1 MQPPHQHSRINLA
14 ELKAQIARKLGP
26 DRSKQYFNCLKKLF
40 GLKLNQVEFHKV
52 CRGIV
57 GRENIQLHNQFI
69 SAILKNAYTAKVPP
83 LLNEVEV
90 LKANRAVGNKESPSD
105 VYQQNGTHSAINQ
118 PPIHAGLSNGDI
130 LPLSPKK
137 ARTSAQNRRVGD
149 RRSALGPTGNTNLL
163 SQQSPTTDRSDCN
176 VILENGESIQPD
188 IRKAVHHHD
197 QGLNQETEISRNH
210 TTKFSTVSAVD
221 RIPGQSK
228 DHKNLL
234 IKDDGRELSARR
246 FLHPPLGIPIC
257 AASTGGGHRALPLGS
272 SSKVVSSSD
281 IGGLLDT
288 TTLRKR
294 MEQIAA
300 TQGLE
305 GVSLDCANI
314 LNNGLDAYLKGLIR
328 SSIALVGSRSGHG
341 QVNQKIH
348 KHQALVKNINGVSP
362 SQPYQMQSNSRPPEV
377 MHENVHRC
385 PISMLDFKVAM
396 ELNPQQLGEDWPL
409 LLEKI
414 CTHAHDEEM

>member
-26 DRSKQYFNCLKKLF
+26 DRSMQYFNCLKKLL
-40 GLKLNQVEFHKV
+40 GLKINKAEFHKV

-57 GRENIQLHNQFI
+57 GRENIPLHNQFI

-83 LLNEVEV
+83 LLNEIEV
-90 LKANRAVGNKESPSD
+90 LKANKAVGNKESPSD
-105 VYQQNGTHSAINQ
+105 GYQQNGTHSAINQ

-149 RRSALGPTGNTNLL
+149 RRSALGPTGKTNLL
-163 SQQSPTTDRSDCN
+163 SQKSPTTDRSDCN

-188 IRKAVHHHD
+188 IRKAVHHHH
-197 QGLNQETEISRNH
+197 GLNQETEFSRNH
-210 TTKFSTVSAVD
+210 TTKISTVSAVD
-221 RIPGQSK
+221 RISGQSK
-228 DHKNLL
+228 GKKDLF
-234 IKDDGRELSARR
+234 IKDDGTELSARR

-257 AASTGGGHRALPLGS
+257 AASTAGSHRALRLGS

-281 IGGLLDT
+281 VGGLLDT

-294 MEQIAA
+294 MEHIAA

-305 GVSLDCANI
+305 GVSLDSANI
-314 LNNGLDAYLKGLIR
+314 LNNGLDTYLKGLIR
-328 SSIALVGSRSGHG
+328 SSIALAGSRSGHG

-348 KHQALVKNINGVSP
+348 KHQALVKLINGVSP
-362 SQPYQMQSNSRPPEV
+362 SPHYRMQSNSSSPEV
-377 MHENVHRC
+377 MHENTHRC
-385 PISMLDFKVAM
+385 PISMQDFKVAM

-414 CTHAHDEEM
+414 CTCADDEEL